1 MVGNRCWAECGKGEE
16 DFHVWERGGGEA
28 RGRGSKVKEGEK
40 RERGARHFSFRH
52 IDDEDN
58 NKQIRRLIIVIFPI
72 IRFIQFSLAISLIS
86 LTIIITNS

>member
-1 MVGNRCWAECGKGEE
+1 MGVLGSGRAGEE
-16 DFHVWERGGGEA
+16 RRGGGEA

-40 RERGARHFSFRH
+40 RERGARHFSFRN
-52 IDDEDN
+52 IDDDDN

-72 IRFIQFSLAISLIS
+72 IRFIQFSLDISLIS